1 MNATMNVGVASVL
14 ALMALAGCTGSF
26 DIDQTE
32 PFRVQLDGA
41 PQTVV
46 VREGA
51 EPREVNV
58 QTCPEET
65 DPCDVED
72 VDVQVKVEKTSTEA
86 CSIRVIIKTT
96 SGEIL
101 DERTIDVGG
110 SATTTSTAGNGTG
123 NQTGNGTTTVTET
136 ETETTTASSS
146 NVVIQNLVVNV
157 KGNKNII
164 VVTQA
169 IQGEAN
175 VNVQAIKASGN
186 ADVDADQDAGS
197 SGTASA
203 TMTATTSPTNST
215 SGNSTSPY

>member
-1 MNATMNVGVASVL
+1 MNATMNFGVASVL

-58 QTCPEET
+58 QTCPEDT
-65 DPCDVED
+65 DPCDVGD

-86 CSIRVIIKTT
+86 CSIRVIIKTV
-96 SGEIL
+96 SGEVL

-110 SATTTSTAGNGTG
+110 SATTTSTAQGNGTG
-123 NQTGNGTTTVTET
+123 NSTTTVTET

-146 NVVIQNLVVNV
+146 TVVIQNLVVNV
-157 KGNKNII
+157 KGNRNII

-169 IQGEAN
+169 LSGEAN
-175 VNVQAIKASGN
+175 VGIQAIKASGN
-186 ADVDADQDAGS
+186 ADVDADQDVGS
-197 SGTASA
+197 GETMPA
-203 TMTATTSPTNST
+203 TNSTTNST
-215 SGNSTSPY
+215 SSGP

>member
-1 MNATMNVGVASVL
+1 MQATTMAAASVL
-14 ALMALAGCTGSF
+14 CLMALAGCTGSF

-58 QTCPEET
+58 ETCPG

-72 VDVQVKVEKTSTEA
+72 VDVQVKVTKTSTQA
-86 CSIRVIIKTT
+86 CSIKVIIKTV
-96 SGEIL
+96 SGEVL
-101 DERTIDVGG
+101 DERVIDVGG
-110 SATTTSTAGNGTG
+110 DAGGDAGGDTG
-123 NQTGNGTTTVTET
+123 SDDNTTGNGTTTVTET
-136 ETETTTASSS
+136 TTASGGDTT
-146 NVVIQNLVVNV
+146 IQNLVVNV

-169 IQGEAN
+169 LTGSAE
-175 VNVQAIKASGN
+175 VNIQAIKASGN
-186 ADVDADQDAGS
+186 ADVDADQDVEGS
-197 SGTASA
+197 SGSASA
-203 TMTATTSPTNST
+203 TMTASSSASNTTTP
-215 SGNSTSPY
+215 PY

>member
-1 MNATMNVGVASVL
+1 MNATTMAVVSAL
-14 ALMALAGCTGSF
+14 ALLGLAGCTGSF

-58 QTCPEET
+58 QTCPETE
-65 DPCDVED
+65 DPCDVGE
-72 VDVQVKVEKTSTEA
+72 VDVQVKVTKTSTEA
-86 CSIRVIIKTT
+86 CSVKVTVKTT

-101 DERTIDVGG
+101 DERVIDVGG
-110 SATTTSTAGNGTG
+110 DAGSNDTMTTGNG
-123 NQTGNGTTTVTET
+123 TGNGTTTVTET
-136 ETETTTASSS
+136 TTTTQASSGD
-146 NVVIQNLVVNV
+146 VTIQNLVVNV

-169 IQGEAN
+169 LSGAASIDI
-175 VNVQAIKASGN
+175 QAIQASGN
-186 ADVDADQDAGS
+186 ADVDADQDGGATVS
-197 SGTASA
+197 PSQ
-203 TMTATTSPTNST
+203 TMTATSSPTNST
-215 SGNSTSPY
+215 SGNTTTPPS

>member
-1 MNATMNVGVASVL
+1 MQATTMAAASVL
-14 ALMALAGCTGSF
+14 CLMALAGCTGSF

-58 QTCPEET
+58 ETCPS

-72 VDVQVKVEKTSTEA
+72 VDVQLKVTKTSMEA
-86 CSIRVIIKTT
+86 CSIKVTIKTL

-101 DERTIDVGG
+101 DEKVIDVGSTG
-110 SATTTSTAGNGTG
+110 GDTGATSGNG
-123 NQTGNGTTTVTET
+123 TGNGTTTVTET
-136 ETETTTASSS
+136 TTTTQASGGD
-146 NVVIQNLVVNV
+146 VTIQNLVVNV

-169 IQGEAN
+169 IAGAASIDI
-175 VNVQAIKASGN
+175 QAIQATGN
-186 ADVDADQDAGS
+186 ADVDADQGGS
-197 SGTASA
+197 GSTASASASA
-203 TMTATTSPTNST
+203 TMTASSSPTNST
-215 SGNSTSPY
+215 SGNTTTPPY

>member
-1 MNATMNVGVASVL
+1 MASVL

-58 QTCPEET
+58 ETCPEER
-65 DPCDVED
+65 DPCDVEE
-72 VDVQVKVEKTSTEA
+72 VDVQVKVQKTSTEA
-86 CSIRVIIKTT
+86 CSIKVVIKTV

-101 DERTIDVGG
+101 DEKVIDVGG
-110 SATTTSTAGNGTG
+110 DDGDGSVSATATSDGNMTSDG
-123 NQTGNGTTTVTET
+123 NE
-136 ETETTTASSS
+136 TASATATATGGSDDGS
-146 NVVIQNLVVNV
+146 GDTIIQNLVVNV

-169 IQGEAN
+169 LQGEAN
-175 VNVQAIKASGN
+175 VDIQAIKASGN
-186 ADVDADQDAGS
+186 ADVDADQDATVS
-197 SGTASA
+197 STA
-203 TMTATTSPTNST
+203 TMTATASPTNST
-215 SGNSTSPY
+215 TNTTTGPY

>member
-1 MNATMNVGVASVL
+1 MNATTMAVVSVL
-14 ALMALAGCTGSF
+14 ALMGLAGCTGSF

-58 QTCPEET
+58 QTCDA
-65 DPCDVED
+65 DPCDVEE
-72 VDVQVKVEKTSTEA
+72 VDVQVKVTKTSTEA
-86 CSIRVIIKTT
+86 CSIKVIVKTV
-96 SGEIL
+96 SGEVL
-101 DERTIDVGG
+101 GERIIDVGSADG
-110 SATTTSTAGNGTG
+110 SVTPAPTGNETGNGTG
-123 NQTGNGTTTVTET
+123 NATSTAPP
-136 ETETTTASSS
+136 ASSS
-146 NVVIQNLVVNV
+146 DVIIQNLIVNV
-157 KGNKNII
+157 KGNKNVI

-175 VNVQAIKASGN
+175 VDIQAIKASGN
-186 ADVDADQDAGS
+186 ADVDADQDSTSTG
-197 SGTASA
+197 SA

-215 SGNSTSPY
+215 TTNTTPPY

>member
-1 MNATMNVGVASVL
+1 MNATTTAGVASVL
-14 ALMALAGCTGSF
+14 CLMALAGCTGSF

-58 QTCPEET
+58 QTCPDDA
-65 DPCDVED
+65 DPCDVEE
-72 VDVQVKVEKTSTEA
+72 VDVEVKVERTSTEA
-86 CSIRVIIKTT
+86 CSIKVIVKTV

-101 DERTIDVGG
+101 GEEVIDVGG
-110 SATTTSTAGNGTG
+110 DDDDGSASATATGNASGNGTG
-123 NQTGNGTTTVTET
+123 NATATGPGD
-136 ETETTTASSS
+136 SDDGSI
-146 NVVIQNLVVNV
+146 VIQNLIVNV

-169 IQGEAN
+169 LQGEAS
-175 VNVQAIKASGN
+175 VDIQAIKASGN
-186 ADVDADQDAGS
+186 ADVDADQDTTVS
-197 SGTASA
+197 STTTA
-203 TMTATTSPTNST
+203 TMTATSSPTNST
-215 SGNSTSPY
+215 GNGTSP

>member
-1 MNATMNVGVASVL
+1 MTAAMNLGVASVL

-58 QTCPEET
+58 QTCPDTT

-72 VDVQVKVEKTSTEA
+72 VEVKFDVTRTSTEA
-86 CSIRVIIKTT
+86 CSIKVIIKTV
-96 SGEIL
+96 SGEVL
-101 DERTIDVGG
+101 GERIIQVGQASGSDG
-110 SATTTSTAGNGTG
+110 SASGNATGNGTG
-123 NQTGNGTTTVTET
+123 NATATGSVPDGGSGD
-136 ETETTTASSS
+136 TA
-146 NVVIQNLVVNV
+146 VQNIVVNV

-169 IQGEAN
+169 LQGDAN
-175 VNVQAIKASGN
+175 VNVQAIKASGHSN
-186 ADVDADQDAGS
+186 VDADQDAGS
-197 SGTASA
+197 TTTVTAS
-203 TMTATTSPTNST
+203 TT
-215 SGNSTSPY
+215 NSTSPY

>member
-1 MNATMNVGVASVL
+1 MNATTMAVVSVL
-14 ALMALAGCTGSF
+14 ALMGLAGCTGSF

-51 EPREVNV
+51 APREVNV
-58 QTCPEET
+58 QTCPDDV
-65 DPCDVED
+65 DPCDVDE
-72 VDVQVKVEKTSTEA
+72 VEVRIDATRTSTEA
-86 CSIRVIIKTT
+86 CSIKVIIKTA

-101 DERTIDVGG
+101 GERVIDLGSPADDGG
-110 SATTTSTAGNGTG
+110 DDGNMTG
-123 NQTGNGTTTVTET
+123 NETGNATATGGVTET
-136 ETETTTASSS
+136 GGDTT
-146 NVVIQNLVVNV
+146 VQNIFVNV

-197 SGTASA
+197 TTTMTTTAS
-203 TMTATTSPTNST
+203 TNST
-215 SGNSTSPY
+215 TNTTTY

>member
-58 QTCPEET
+58 QTCPEDT

-72 VDVQVKVEKTSTEA
+72 VEVQVKVEKTSTEA
-86 CSIRVIIKTT
+86 CAIRVIIKTT
-96 SGEIL
+96 SGEVL

-110 SATTTSTAGNGTG
+110 SATTTSTASNGTGNGTG
-123 NQTGNGTTTVTET
+123 NTTVT

-169 IQGEAN
+169 LQGEAN
-175 VNVQAIKASGN
+175 VGIQAIKASGN
-186 ADVDADQDAGS
+186 ADVDADQDVGS
-197 SGTASA
+197 TSSE
-203 TMTATTSPTNST
+203 TMTATNSTTNST
-215 SGNSTSPY
+215 SSGP

>member
-1 MNATMNVGVASVL
+1 MNATTMAVVSVL
-14 ALMALAGCTGSF
+14 ALMGLAGCTGSF

-58 QTCPEET
+58 QTCPDT
-65 DPCDVED
+65 ADPCDVDEVEVK
-72 VDVQVKVEKTSTEA
+72 VDVTRTSTEA
-86 CSIRVIIKTT
+86 CSIKVIIKTV
-96 SGEIL
+96 SGEVL
-101 DERTIDVGG
+101 GERIIDVGG
-110 SATTTSTAGNGTG
+110 DDGSAGTATGNATGNGTG
-123 NQTGNGTTTVTET
+123 NATATGSVGGSGGDTTV
-136 ETETTTASSS
+136 
-146 NVVIQNLVVNV
+146 QNIFVNV

-197 SGTASA
+197 TGTA
-203 TMTATTSPTNST
+203 TMTATSSPTNST
-215 SGNSTSPY
+215 GNSTT